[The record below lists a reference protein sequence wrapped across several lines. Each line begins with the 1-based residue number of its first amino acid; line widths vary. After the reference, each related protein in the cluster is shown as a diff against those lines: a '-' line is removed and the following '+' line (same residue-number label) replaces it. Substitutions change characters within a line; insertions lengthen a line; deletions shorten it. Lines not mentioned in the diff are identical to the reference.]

1 MAHRHLM
8 AVCVVC
14 LLCAEHLP
22 CKLHVL
28 AADDSNIINNDLQKT
43 NEFGDH
49 APSGTDIPLNYF
61 YDKRKDKLKSPL
73 QQHRQKRHAHH
84 EQNNQHHHHH
94 IHHEKVTENHVQKIF
109 NDYSINA
116 TSMSLDG
123 FQKFTS
129 KLNLNKLFSKETD
142 SCIDHKKFIAKMT
155 HYEEEE
161 EEEHQ
166 HEHEHEHDHHESEIE
181 ISTDNFLSICP
192 ILLYYATNPNS
203 SCLEF
208 SDFINTEIVD
218 DLTGVE
224 QDRGKV
230 WLYSSF
236 AILLVS
242 LCGLLGIAVIPI
254 MDKHI
259 YTHAVQFLVALAVGT
274 LAGDALLH
282 LMPHSMLQLHEDQD
296 MHKTM
301 MYRGLAAMTA
311 IVFFYF
317 FERCLVMVTEWKQK
331 REKRDKPSSR
341 VRVMRDLDTA
351 SLNGSATTCKHKYS
365 TYPYCYDEIAMETK
379 DDHHEHQHVNN
390 DEATALNNHRDLI
403 TVQNELIGSK
413 KINGMVNDISND
425 MDNNTLTLSTS
436 LDDGSIESNALC
448 NNNKLQSGNPVSI
461 VPAKSN
467 EMHEENY
474 TIILRWGYFM
484 QYY

>member
-8 AVCVVC
+8 AVCVMC
-14 LLCAEHLP
+14 LLCAEHFP

-28 AADDSNIINNDLQKT
+28 AALDTGIISNDLQKT
-43 NEFGDH
+43 KEFSGDF
-49 APSGTDIPLNYF
+49 PYEKDFSLNYF
-61 YDKRKDKLKSPL
+61 YDKRKDKLKSPSL
-73 QQHRQKRHAHH
+73 KHRQKRHAHH
-84 EQNNQHHHHH
+84 EQNNQHNHHH
-94 IHHEKVTENHVQKIF
+94 IHHERVTENYVQKIF
-109 NDYSINA
+109 NDYSTDA

-129 KLNLNKLFSKETD
+129 KLNLNKLFSKEKDT
-142 SCIDHKKFIAKMT
+142 CMNHEKFLAKIT
-155 HYEEEE
+155 HYEENEE
-161 EEEHQ
+161 DFDHG
-166 HEHEHEHDHHESEIE
+166 HEQHESELE
-181 ISTDNFLSICP
+181 ISTDNFVSICP
-192 ILLYYATNPNS
+192 ILLYYATNQNS
-203 SCLEF
+203 SCLEL
-208 SDFINTEIVD
+208 SDLTNTEIPD
-218 DLTGVE
+218 ELTGVE

-230 WLYSSF
+230 WLYSTF
-236 AILLVS
+236 AIFLVS

-282 LMPHSMLQLHEDQD
+282 LMPHAMLQLHEDQD

-301 MYRGLAAMTA
+301 MYRGLAAMGA

-317 FERCLVMVTEWKQK
+317 FERCLVMITEWKQK

-379 DDHHEHQHVNN
+379 DDHHEHQHINS

-413 KINGMVNDISND
+413 KMNGDISND
-425 MDNNTLTLSTS
+425 LDNNTLTLSTS

-461 VPAKSN
+461 VHAKSN

-474 TIILRWGYFM
+474 TIILRWSI
-484 QYY
+484 